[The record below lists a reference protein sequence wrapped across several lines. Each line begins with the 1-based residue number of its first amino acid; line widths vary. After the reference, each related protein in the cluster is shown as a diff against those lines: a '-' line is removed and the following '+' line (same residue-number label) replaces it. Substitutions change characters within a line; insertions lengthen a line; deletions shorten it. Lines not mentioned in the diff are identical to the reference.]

1 MSRFATRI
9 KSIFS
14 FNSDS
19 YHVHKATEE
28 ELLSSQAGP
37 PPPVVVLRRA
47 PKPPEPQF
55 AVPGGVS
62 LVSGVVD
69 GGGGGVGSTTNNITG
84 NKSIALKPAPDKKL
98 SKQRK
103 VSLVGSRIYGFIVVP
118 KGLFCFLTKC
128 SK

>member
-47 PKPPEPQF
+47 PKPPEPQS

-62 LVSGVVD
+62 LVSGVVNGSGD
-69 GGGGGVGSTTNNITG
+69 SGVSSNNITS

-98 SKQRK
+98 SKQQRK
-103 VSLVGSRIYGFIVVP
+103 VSLVGSRKYMVP
-118 KGLFCFLTKC
+118 KGLFCFLTK
-128 SK
+128 